1 MTNDCGGTRPSWD
14 SLWMDFAFRLARRST
29 CSRASVGCVVI
40 SEDNHRVLAV
50 GYNGGAKGVFN
61 ACRSDEPGQCGH
73 LHAEIN
79 ALIKLDY
86 NEPAN
91 KKVYVTMMPCFNCA
105 VALVNA
111 EVSEVIFSH
120 TYRKTDGVEL
130 LEQAG
135 IKVRRHPGD
144 VPVQEDWTPG
154 AV

>member
-1 MTNDCGGTRPSWD
+1 MTSDPGGVRPSWD
-14 SLWMDFAFRLARRST
+14 SLWMDFAFRLSQRST
-29 CSRASVGCVVI
+29 CSRASVGCVVV

-61 ACRSDEPGQCGH
+61 ECKSSEPGQCGH

-79 ALIKLDY
+79 AVIKLDY
-86 NEPAN
+86 NEPAG

-111 EVSEVIFSH
+111 GVKEVVYSH

-135 IKVRRHPGD
+135 IKVRRYEGD
-144 VPVQEDWTPG
+144 VPLKEDG
-154 AV
+154 AP